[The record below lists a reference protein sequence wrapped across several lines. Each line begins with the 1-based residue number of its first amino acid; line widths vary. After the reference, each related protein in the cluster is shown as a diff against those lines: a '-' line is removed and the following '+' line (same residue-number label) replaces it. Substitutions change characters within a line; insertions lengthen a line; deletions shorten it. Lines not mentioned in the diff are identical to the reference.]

1 MIDNFA
7 LVLSHALMAL
17 AVWRLLQR
25 ADLDSD
31 TSAASDE
38 ANGKDDA
45 LDDAWPGART
55 NARKRRR
62 P

>member
-31 TSAASDE
+31 MPAASDE
-38 ANGKDDA
+38 TNSEDDA
-45 LDDAWPGART
+45 GPGART
-55 NARKRRR
+55 NARKLRR

>member
-31 TSAASDE
+31 MPAASDE
-38 ANGKDDA
+38 VNSKDNA
-45 LDDAWPGART
+45 GPGART
-55 NARKRRR
+55 NAIKRRR